1 MKNRNIERITKVGKS
16 NKSADGY
23 IIVKV
28 ISGEFKTYNMVTNS
42 FDSTTQNPNF
52 VIFKDK
58 DRALDVVAR
67 LCDED
72 KKHPVFLSAVAV
84 CN

>member
-1 MKNRNIERITKVGKS
+1 MRNRNIKRITKVGKS
-16 NKSADGY
+16 KKSVGY

-28 ISGEFKTYNMVTNS
+28 ISGEFKIYNNATNS

-52 VIFKDK
+52 VMFKDR

-67 LCDED
+67 LCNED
-72 KKHPVFLSAVAV
+72 KKHPVFLSVVAV
-84 CN
+84 CS